1 MKELSIN
8 KVIEELNDYSE
19 LGNDSYTE
27 STTALINLYRYRAY
41 LNPEMQKA
49 LETELR
55 EQHKNYT
62 DFCEVLEEVEV
73 RTITTKYLEWN

>member
-27 STTALINLYRYRAY
+27 STTSLINLYRYRAY